1 MKKYRLS
8 FLIKPI
14 TYLLDIGTLNIAF
27 VTAYFIT
34 FGHLNNI
41 FETPYLLLFWFI
53 NVSWFAIIAIF
64 KPFNDS
70 RISFNIPTLLFNYA
84 KIVLLLLAIVSLFWV
99 SFKVYYYS
107 RMVLFAT
114 ILIAGFLGVIWRI
127 LGVYFFRAYRQMGYN
142 NRNFAV
148 VGGGDLAKHI
158 TQYFV
163 AQPELGFRFIGTY
176 DEPEPDQTKTTTKQS
191 LEELNALCFQNE
203 VDTIYLCT
211 PYLKAETIANY
222 ITLAEQLPLQIKL
235 ITDFRGFLQKG
246 VSVEYHGYIPVI
258 NVAKNPY
265 ANHKIEIV
273 KRSFDISFSL
283 LFLIFASP
291 ILVVVCLV
299 TRLSSKGPAFY
310 TQERIGR
317 WGKPFDIIKF
327 RSMYID
333 AEKAG
338 PVLSSGSNDTR
349 ITPWGKFMRKTRL
362 DELPQFVNVLLG
374 DMSIVGPR
382 PERQFFIDKIKEYAP
397 EYVRLLSVRPGITSL
412 GQIYY
417 GYASNV
423 DEMLSRMK
431 YDLLYLKKYS
441 FETDLWLIIL
451 TAKVMIQGK
460 GK

>member
-41 FETPYLLLFWFI
+41 FETPYLLLFWVI
-53 NVSWFAIIAIF
+53 NVSWIAIIAIF

-70 RISFNIPTLLFNYA
+70 RVSFNIPTLLFNYA

-107 RMVLFAT
+107 RMVLFVT
-114 ILIAGFLGVIWRI
+114 IFIVGVLGAVWRV

-148 VGGGDLAKHI
+148 VGDGDLAKHI

-163 AQPELGFRFIGTY
+163 TQPELGFRFIGTY
-176 DEPEPDQTKTTTKQS
+176 DELEPNPTNTKQS
-191 LEELNALCFQNE
+191 LEELNALCLQDE

-211 PYLKAETIANY
+211 PYLKADTIANY

-265 ANHKIEIV
+265 ANQKIEIA

-283 LFLIFASP
+283 LFLILAFP
-291 ILVVVCLV
+291 ILAVVYLI
-299 TRLSSKGPAFY
+299 TILSSNGPAFY
-310 TQERIGR
+310 KQERIGR
-317 WGKPFDIIKF
+317 WGKPFSIIKF

-333 AEKAG
+333 AEKYG
-338 PVLSSGSNDTR
+338 PALSSGGNDIR
-349 ITPWGKFMRKTRL
+349 ITPWGKFMRKTRF

-382 PERQFFIDKIKEYAP
+382 PERQFFIDQIKEFAP
-397 EYVRLLSVRPGITSL
+397 EYMRLLSVRPGITSL

-423 DEMLSRMK
+423 DEMLLRMK

-441 FETDLWLIIL
+441 FETDLLLIVL